1 MHDETVFNTKRTK
14 ACCLQR
20 TTWIELEIIK
30 QNKPGTERQVLCDL
44 THVEPNKVDFMEVE
58 SRMVTIRTQ
67 GKLREWEEWGKLDEV
82 LACYCTVG

>member
-1 MHDETVFNTKRTK
+1 
-14 ACCLQR
+14 
-20 TTWIELEIIK
+20 
-30 QNKPGTERQVLCDL
+30 
-44 THVEPNKVDFMEVE
+44 VEPNKVDFMEVE